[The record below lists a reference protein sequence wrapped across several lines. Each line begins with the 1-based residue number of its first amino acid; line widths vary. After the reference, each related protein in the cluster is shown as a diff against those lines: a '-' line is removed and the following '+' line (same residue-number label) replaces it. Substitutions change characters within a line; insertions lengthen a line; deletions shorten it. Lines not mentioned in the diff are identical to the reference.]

1 MYMKE
6 LKAET
11 INDIEKNILKI
22 STKLFLD
29 QGYDNTTI
37 RQIAEASGI
46 GRGHLYYYFRKK
58 EDILIHIFKQILNKI
73 YNDVI
78 ESSDDKTEIL
88 LVNAYDR
95 NKGNIISENPI
106 IDTEKGT
113 VTISVKTGTDLSS
126 IFLTCGLSSG
136 ANISPALDGYS
147 DWSSKTKTFTVTSAS
162 GTRSQQWTI
171 ILN

>member
-1 MYMKE
+1 MNK
-6 LKAET
+6 LKYIIAIIT
-11 INDIEKNILKI
+11 CFVLSACEKTEIPDAPN
-22 STKLFLD
+22 F
-29 QGYDNTTI
+29 
-37 RQIAEASGI
+37 
-46 GRGHLYYYFRKK
+46 
-58 EDILIHIFKQILNKI
+58 
-73 YNDVI
+73 
-78 ESSDDKTEIL
+78 DKTEIL

-171 ILN
+171 ILNCLIF

>member
-1 MYMKE
+1 MNK
-6 LKAET
+6 LKYIIAIIT
-11 INDIEKNILKI
+11 CFVLSACEKTEIPDAPN
-22 STKLFLD
+22 F
-29 QGYDNTTI
+29 
-37 RQIAEASGI
+37 
-46 GRGHLYYYFRKK
+46 
-58 EDILIHIFKQILNKI
+58 
-73 YNDVI
+73 
-78 ESSDDKTEIL
+78 DKTEIL

-136 ANISPALDGYS
+136 ANISPALGGYS

>member
-1 MYMKE
+1 MNK
-6 LKAET
+6 LKYIIAIIT
-11 INDIEKNILKI
+11 CFVLSACEKTEIPDAPN
-22 STKLFLD
+22 F
-29 QGYDNTTI
+29 
-37 RQIAEASGI
+37 
-46 GRGHLYYYFRKK
+46 
-58 EDILIHIFKQILNKI
+58 
-73 YNDVI
+73 
-78 ESSDDKTEIL
+78 DKTEIL

-136 ANISPALDGYS
+136 ANISPTLDGYS
-147 DWSSKTKTFTVTSAS
+147 DWSSKTKTFTVTSAC

>member
-1 MYMKE
+1 MNK
-6 LKAET
+6 LKY
-11 INDIEKNILKI
+11 I
-22 STKLFLD
+22 
-29 QGYDNTTI
+29 
-37 RQIAEASGI
+37 IAIITCFVLSACDKTEIPDAPN
-46 GRGHLYYYFRKK
+46 F
-58 EDILIHIFKQILNKI
+58 
-73 YNDVI
+73 
-78 ESSDDKTEIL
+78 DKTEIL

-147 DWSSKTKTFTVTSAS
+147 DWSSKPQTFTVTSAS

>member
-1 MYMKE
+1 MNK
-6 LKAET
+6 LKYIIAIIT
-11 INDIEKNILKI
+11 CFVLSACEKTEIPDAPN
-22 STKLFLD
+22 F
-29 QGYDNTTI
+29 
-37 RQIAEASGI
+37 
-46 GRGHLYYYFRKK
+46 
-58 EDILIHIFKQILNKI
+58 
-73 YNDVI
+73 
-78 ESSDDKTEIL
+78 DKTEIF

>member
-1 MYMKE
+1 MNK
-6 LKAET
+6 LKYIIAIIT
-11 INDIEKNILKI
+11 CFVLSACEKTEIPDAPN
-22 STKLFLD
+22 F
-29 QGYDNTTI
+29 
-37 RQIAEASGI
+37 
-46 GRGHLYYYFRKK
+46 
-58 EDILIHIFKQILNKI
+58 
-73 YNDVI
+73 
-78 ESSDDKTEIL
+78 DKTEIL

-113 VTISVKTGTDLSS
+113 VTISVKTGTYLSS

>member
-1 MYMKE
+1 MNK
-6 LKAET
+6 LKYIIAIIT
-11 INDIEKNILKI
+11 CFVLSACEKTEIPDAPN
-22 STKLFLD
+22 F
-29 QGYDNTTI
+29 
-37 RQIAEASGI
+37 
-46 GRGHLYYYFRKK
+46 
-58 EDILIHIFKQILNKI
+58 
-73 YNDVI
+73 
-78 ESSDDKTEIL
+78 DKTEIL
-88 LVNAYDR
+88 LVNSYDR

>member
-1 MYMKE
+1 MNK
-6 LKAET
+6 LKYIIAIIT
-11 INDIEKNILKI
+11 CFVLSACEKTEIPDAPN
-22 STKLFLD
+22 F
-29 QGYDNTTI
+29 
-37 RQIAEASGI
+37 
-46 GRGHLYYYFRKK
+46 
-58 EDILIHIFKQILNKI
+58 
-73 YNDVI
+73 
-78 ESSDDKTEIL
+78 DKTEIL

-136 ANISPALDGYS
+136 ANISPTLDGYS

>member
-1 MYMKE
+1 MNK
-6 LKAET
+6 LKYIIAIIT
-11 INDIEKNILKI
+11 CFVLSACEKTEIPDAPN
-22 STKLFLD
+22 F
-29 QGYDNTTI
+29 
-37 RQIAEASGI
+37 
-46 GRGHLYYYFRKK
+46 
-58 EDILIHIFKQILNKI
+58 
-73 YNDVI
+73 
-78 ESSDDKTEIL
+78 DKTEIL
-88 LVNAYDR
+88 LVNDYDR

-147 DWSSKTKTFTVTSAS
+147 DWSSKTKTITVTSAS

>member
-1 MYMKE
+1 MNK
-6 LKAET
+6 LKYIIAIIT
-11 INDIEKNILKI
+11 CFVLSACEKTEIPDAPN
-22 STKLFLD
+22 F
-29 QGYDNTTI
+29 
-37 RQIAEASGI
+37 
-46 GRGHLYYYFRKK
+46 
-58 EDILIHIFKQILNKI
+58 
-73 YNDVI
+73 
-78 ESSDDKTEIL
+78 DKTEIL

-147 DWSSKTKTFTVTSAS
+147 DWSSKTKTFTVTSTS

>member
-1 MYMKE
+1 MNK
-6 LKAET
+6 LKYIIAIIT
-11 INDIEKNILKI
+11 CFFLSACEKTEI
-22 STKLFLD
+22 SDAPNF
-29 QGYDNTTI
+29 
-37 RQIAEASGI
+37 
-46 GRGHLYYYFRKK
+46 
-58 EDILIHIFKQILNKI
+58 
-73 YNDVI
+73 
-78 ESSDDKTEIL
+78 DKTEIL

>member
-1 MYMKE
+1 MNK
-6 LKAET
+6 LKYIIAIIT
-11 INDIEKNILKI
+11 CFVLSACEKTEIPDAPN
-22 STKLFLD
+22 F
-29 QGYDNTTI
+29 
-37 RQIAEASGI
+37 
-46 GRGHLYYYFRKK
+46 
-58 EDILIHIFKQILNKI
+58 
-73 YNDVI
+73 
-78 ESSDDKTEIL
+78 DKTEIL

-113 VTISVKTGTDLSS
+113 VTISVTTGTDLSS

>member
-1 MYMKE
+1 MNK
-6 LKAET
+6 LKYIIAIIT
-11 INDIEKNILKI
+11 CFVLSACEKTEIPDAPN
-22 STKLFLD
+22 F
-29 QGYDNTTI
+29 
-37 RQIAEASGI
+37 
-46 GRGHLYYYFRKK
+46 
-58 EDILIHIFKQILNKI
+58 
-73 YNDVI
+73 
-78 ESSDDKTEIL
+78 DKTEIL

-147 DWSSKTKTFTVTSAS
+147 DWSSKTKTFTVTSVS

>member
-1 MYMKE
+1 MNK
-6 LKAET
+6 LKYIIAIIT
-11 INDIEKNILKI
+11 CFVLSACEKTEIPDAPN
-22 STKLFLD
+22 F
-29 QGYDNTTI
+29 
-37 RQIAEASGI
+37 
-46 GRGHLYYYFRKK
+46 
-58 EDILIHIFKQILNKI
+58 
-73 YNDVI
+73 
-78 ESSDDKTEIL
+78 DKTEIL

-136 ANISPALDGYS
+136 ANISPALDGYN

>member
-1 MYMKE
+1 MNK
-6 LKAET
+6 LKYIIAIIT
-11 INDIEKNILKI
+11 CFVLSACEKTEIPDAPN
-22 STKLFLD
+22 F
-29 QGYDNTTI
+29 
-37 RQIAEASGI
+37 
-46 GRGHLYYYFRKK
+46 
-58 EDILIHIFKQILNKI
+58 
-73 YNDVI
+73 
-78 ESSDDKTEIL
+78 DKTEIL

-136 ANISPALDGYS
+136 ANISPALDVYS

>member
-1 MYMKE
+1 MNK
-6 LKAET
+6 LKYIIAIIT
-11 INDIEKNILKI
+11 CFVLSACEKTEIPDAPN
-22 STKLFLD
+22 F
-29 QGYDNTTI
+29 
-37 RQIAEASGI
+37 
-46 GRGHLYYYFRKK
+46 
-58 EDILIHIFKQILNKI
+58 
-73 YNDVI
+73 
-78 ESSDDKTEIL
+78 DKTEIL

-106 IDTEKGT
+106 IDTEKGN

>member
-1 MYMKE
+1 MNK
-6 LKAET
+6 LKYIIAIIT
-11 INDIEKNILKI
+11 CFVLSACEKTEIPDTPN
-22 STKLFLD
+22 F
-29 QGYDNTTI
+29 
-37 RQIAEASGI
+37 
-46 GRGHLYYYFRKK
+46 
-58 EDILIHIFKQILNKI
+58 
-73 YNDVI
+73 
-78 ESSDDKTEIL
+78 DKTEIL

>member
-1 MYMKE
+1 MNK
-6 LKAET
+6 LKYIIAIIT
-11 INDIEKNILKI
+11 CFVLSACEKTEIPDAPN
-22 STKLFLD
+22 F
-29 QGYDNTTI
+29 
-37 RQIAEASGI
+37 
-46 GRGHLYYYFRKK
+46 
-58 EDILIHIFKQILNKI
+58 
-73 YNDVI
+73 
-78 ESSDDKTEIL
+78 DKTEIL
-88 LVNAYDR
+88 LVNTYDR

>member
-1 MYMKE
+1 MNK
-6 LKAET
+6 LKYIIAIIT
-11 INDIEKNILKI
+11 CFVLSACEKTEIPDAPN
-22 STKLFLD
+22 F
-29 QGYDNTTI
+29 
-37 RQIAEASGI
+37 
-46 GRGHLYYYFRKK
+46 
-58 EDILIHIFKQILNKI
+58 
-73 YNDVI
+73 
-78 ESSDDKTEIL
+78 DKTEIL

-126 IFLTCGLSSG
+126 NFLTCGLSSG